1 MKQYEL
7 LLERVGEL
15 LQAGRREARKQI
27 NAALVETY
35 WHIGQHIVEFEQEGE
50 HSASYGKQLLDQLS
64 RDLRQR
70 YGKGF
75 SRSNIYQMRQLYL
88 CYPKIQTLSGK
99 LGWSAYCELLSVS
112 DNLARAFY
120 EKQCLIDN
128 WSVRELKRQI
138 SSGLFERLAL
148 STDKSGVFA
157 LARDGYQPAVAAELV
172 RDPYVFEFLD
182 LPQRRQ
188 YSERDLENQLV
199 DKLAQFLLELG
210 KGFAFIA
217 QQYRVTLNNTHYYV
231 DLLFYHRILKC
242 FVLIDLKLGKVS
254 HQDIGQMNLYLNYFK
269 REENTSGDQEPIGI
283 VMAADKDEILVEYAT
298 GSMTNHIFVSRYKTH
313 LPDRRELARELE
325 LLMAGLGTPGQR

>member
-1 MKQYEL
+1 MEHYNL
-7 LLERVGEL
+7 LLTRVGEL
-15 LQAGRREARKQI
+15 LEVGRTQVRQQI
-27 NAALVETY
+27 NTILVKTY
-35 WHIGQHIVEFEQEGE
+35 WHIGQHIVEFEQQGE
-50 HSASYGKQLLDQLS
+50 HSAQYGKQLLDLLS
-64 RDLRQR
+64 KDLKRL

-99 LGWSAYCELLSVS
+99 LGWSVYCELLSIS
-112 DNLARAFY
+112 DPLARSFY
-120 EKQCLIDN
+120 EQQSLVEN

-138 SSGLFERLAL
+138 DSGLFERLAL
-148 STDKSGVFA
+148 STDKKGVLA
-157 LARDGYQPAVAAELV
+157 LSKAGHQPATAAELV
-172 RDPYVFEFLD
+172 KDPYVFEFLN
-182 LPQRRQ
+182 LPERKQ
-188 YSERDLENQLV
+188 YSEKQLENQLI

-269 REENTSGDQEPIGI
+269 KEENTVGDHEPIGI
-283 VMAADKDEILVEYAT
+283 VLVADKDEILVEYAT
-298 GSMTNHIFVSRYKTH
+298 GSISNQIFVSRYKTH
-313 LPDRRELARELE
+313 LPNRKELARELA
-325 LLMAGLGTPGQR
+325 LLLEDRG